1 METNTVEVNGTK
13 IDSAD
18 YWKARAVK
26 AEQRAENIEFVLS
39 YANDL
44 IKMWPTVTL
53 RTLHTVTTKIAG
65 LKEAVALIG
74 K

>member
-1 METNTVEVNGTK
+1 METKTLEVTGTK
-13 IDSAD
+13 IDIVE
-18 YWKARAVK
+18 YWKARAK
-26 AEQRAENIEFVLS
+26 QAEQRVESFEFVMS
-39 YANDL
+39 YAQDL

-65 LKEAVALIG
+65 LKEAIALVE